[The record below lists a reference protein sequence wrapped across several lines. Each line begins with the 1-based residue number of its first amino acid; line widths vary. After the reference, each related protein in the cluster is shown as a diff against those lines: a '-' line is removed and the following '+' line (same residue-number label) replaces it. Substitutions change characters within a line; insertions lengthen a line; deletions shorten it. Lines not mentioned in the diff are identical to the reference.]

1 MGPDERLSIESMRTR
16 FEELLSTDLLNPEDT
31 TVLVYDHAE
40 IVRRCTLLTSAF
52 PDTSVHSVAVKAVA
66 LPQLL
71 SETRAHG
78 FGAEAASEAEIAIA
92 IKAGIPAAQI
102 VFDSPAKTVTELR
115 NALVTGVGINIDN
128 LEEARRVRELIKESP
143 SRNLMGLRINPQIG
157 QGKIGT
163 TSVAG
168 RFSKFG
174 IPIQESR
181 AQIIDCYRANVWLSS
196 IHVHTGSQGMS
207 LEQLVEGVRRVCDL
221 ALEVGDQITT
231 VDIGGGLP
239 VSYKR
244 GNAPRPTMVEYV
256 SELEKVCPELFSGRY
271 RIVTEF
277 GRWLFANAGWLAT
290 KIEYTKRSAER
301 RIAVVHAGGDLFVR
315 PIYQPEIWQHEVDVF
330 SMDAERD
337 MESDRSPWSVA
348 GPLCFS
354 GDFLAQERL
363 LPNSEPGDWIIVQ
376 DAGAYT
382 FSAVSRYNSRPM
394 PKVVMDEFSQWRLLR
409 ERESAD
415 DVVNFWIGRTSSP
428 DHS

>member
-1 MGPDERLSIESMRTR
+1 MGPDERLSIESLRAR
-16 FEELLSTDLLNPEDT
+16 FAELLSTNLLNPEDT
-31 TVLVYDHAE
+31 TVLVYDYAE
-40 IVRRCTLLTSAF
+40 IVRRCKLLASTF
-52 PDTSVHSVAVKAVA
+52 PDSSLHSVAVKAVA

-92 IKAGIPAAQI
+92 IKAGISADRI
-102 VFDSPAKTVTELR
+102 MFDSPAKTMTELR

-128 LEEARRVRELIKESP
+128 LEEARRVRELVKESP
-143 SRNLMGLRINPQIG
+143 TRSLMGLRINPQIG
-157 QGKIGT
+157 QGTIEA

-168 RFSKFG
+168 QFSKFG

-181 AQIIDCYRANVWLSS
+181 AQILDCYRANEWLNS
-196 IHVHTGSQGMS
+196 IHVHMGSQGMS

-221 ALEVGDQITT
+221 AAEVGDQITT

-244 GNAPRPTMVEYV
+244 GRIPQPTLVQYA
-256 SELEKVCPELFSGRY
+256 SELEKKCPELFNGRF

-277 GRWLFANAGWLAT
+277 GRWLFANAGWVAT

-330 SMDAERD
+330 SIDAERN
-337 MESDRSPWSVA
+337 MESDLSPWSVA

-354 GDFLAQERL
+354 GDFLARERL
-363 LPNSEPGDWIIVQ
+363 LPDSEPGDWIIVQ

-382 FSAVSRYNSRPM
+382 LSAVSRYNSRPM
-394 PKVVMDEFSQWRLLR
+394 PKVVMDDIPRWRLLR
-409 ERESAD
+409 ERDSAD
-415 DVVNFWIGRTSSP
+415 DVVNFWIGRTSS
-428 DHS
+428 